1 MPVDQLPFDILYL
14 VILACSPPASRAY
27 GIDSA
32 TLHSLCRV
40 SKSFKD
46 IATPILYSSIILS
59 TPFSLLSLASTA
71 KENPQLLKSCHSLF
85 LYLFNTTTLK
95 QAVEDIVSRTSALHR
110 SIILWGSV
118 WPSMLSHLGTVCEV
132 AILGQN
138 YYLTSKVANMFE
150 NLECLTLDNIPFQQH
165 HVVDAMV
172 TMPRLTH
179 FAVRD
184 VLFVDIHANGPSY
197 EQGIVRMLTRTNLKR
212 MVVGWNMTSW
222 TWTRPVGYPYIDTV
236 HQRLLASLPAN
247 DQLKLVFLKHGD
259 RGADWFT
266 DRVVDGTVWELES
279 C

>member
-1 MPVDQLPFDILYL
+1 MPVGQLPFDILYL

-32 TLHSLCRV
+32 TLRSLCHV

-59 TPFSLLSLASTA
+59 TPLSLLSLASTA

-85 LYLFNTTTLK
+85 LFLFNAIALK

-110 SIILWGSV
+110 FMLTGNSNFI
-118 WPSMLSHLGTVCEV
+118 PSSHLGTVCEV
-132 AILGQN
+132 AILGQT
-138 YYLTSKVANMFE
+138 YYLTSKVANMLK

-165 HVVDAMV
+165 NVVDAMV

-179 FAVRD
+179 FAVRN
-184 VLFVDIHANGPSY
+184 VLFADIHADRPSY
-197 EQGIVRMLTRTNLKR
+197 EQGIVRLLTRTNLKR
-212 MVVGWNMTSW
+212 MVVGWNMASW
-222 TWTRPVGYPYIDTV
+222 TWTRGYLYIDTV
-236 HQRLLASLPAN
+236 HQQLLASLPAN
-247 DQLKLVFLKHGD
+247 DQLKLVFLKYGD
-259 RGADWFT
+259 RGSIWFT
-266 DRVVDGTVWELES
+266 DRVLDGTVWELEN